1 MLKKLVKTFSRI
13 LLKIVIL
20 FLIITIAIVVLY
32 RFVNPPITPLMAIR
46 YFESNDVNKTINKKW
61 RNYDS
66 ISQHMALAVIAAE
79 DQKFLEHNGFD
90 LDAIKYAVI
99 NNLAGKGMKGAS
111 TISQQVAKNAFLW
124 PSRTWFRKVLEAYF
138 TTLIELFWTKKRI
151 LEVYLNVAEMGDGIY
166 GAETASRFYF
176 NKSSTKLTRDEAA
189 LIAAVLPNPRT
200 MSPSKPSSHVLK
212 RKKWIVQQM
221 NFLGGISSLNFSN

>member
-1 MLKKLVKTFSRI
+1 
-13 LLKIVIL
+13 
-20 FLIITIAIVVLY
+20 
-32 RFVNPPITPLMAIR
+32 
-46 YFESNDVNKTINKKW
+46 
-61 RNYDS
+61 
-66 ISQHMALAVIAAE
+66 
-79 DQKFLEHNGFD
+79 
-90 LDAIKYAVI
+90 
-99 NNLAGKGMKGAS
+99 MKGAS

-124 PSRTWFRKVLEAYF
+124 PSRSWFRKGLEAYF
-138 TTLIELFWTKKRI
+138 TTLIEFFWSKKRI
-151 LEVYLNVAEMGDGIY
+151 LEVYLNVVEMGDGIY

-189 LIAAVLPNPRT
+189 LIAAVLPSPRI